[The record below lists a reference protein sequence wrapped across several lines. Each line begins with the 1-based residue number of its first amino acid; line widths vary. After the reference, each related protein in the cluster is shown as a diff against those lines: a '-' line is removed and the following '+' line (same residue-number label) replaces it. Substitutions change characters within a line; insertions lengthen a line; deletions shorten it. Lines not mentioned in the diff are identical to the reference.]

1 MGDFAVRGVEKP
13 TPERAYEN
21 SCLIPSKFFQEV
33 VDSPCQHDKF
43 TACITEAALC
53 GGTRVANSVML
64 V

>member
-1 MGDFAVRGVEKP
+1 MGDFAVRGVDKP

-21 SCLIPSKFFQEV
+21 RCLMASKFFREV
-33 VDSPCQHDKF
+33 VDSPCQHDRF
-43 TACITEAALC
+43 TVRITEAAVC